1 MMPNESPTPDPRLER
16 IEEIVSF
23 SERAIEEIHDQLF
36 AIHDRLDKLNARL
49 NKLEQQAAAG
59 DALPEPTGAD
69 GFEPD
74 EGL

>member
-1 MMPNESPTPDPRLER
+1 MPNDSPQSDPRLER

-36 AIHDRLDKLNARL
+36 AIHDRLDTLNARL
-49 NKLEQQAAAG
+49 AKLEQQAAA
-59 DALPEPTGAD
+59 DNSLSEPTGAD
-69 GFEPD
+69 QFEPG